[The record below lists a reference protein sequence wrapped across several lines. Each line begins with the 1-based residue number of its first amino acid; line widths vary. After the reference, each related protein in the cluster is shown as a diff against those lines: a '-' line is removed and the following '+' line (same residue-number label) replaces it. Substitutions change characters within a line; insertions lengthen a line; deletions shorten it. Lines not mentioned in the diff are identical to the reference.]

1 VIGENFPYH
10 PLKGVNQMYT
20 AEEIKI
26 NINQAIFDALL
37 LDGADPKTASEIKS
51 RLYEAFGLEE

>member
-1 VIGENFPYH
+1 
-10 PLKGVNQMYT
+10 MYT

-26 NINQAIFDALL
+26 NINQTIFDVLL
-37 LDGADPKTASEIKS
+37 LGGADPETASEIKS